1 MTSRE
6 VRRRARAE
14 HDSIRQRLAR
24 LEILA
29 TRIPGGEAGGV
40 VRELEEE
47 LAALRAEVRGHLA
60 WEDAESPRLRAA
72 HPGGEGASWLHSTHD
87 DLRTVLDFCRHSCGD
102 ENHPVLLA
110 QRVRDLADFVSRS
123 LDAEEEGAKG
133 RGPMIGN
140 ESADCVTEL
149 LGVDHSR
156 LDAALADAKRLLV
169 SGEMGAAR
177 ERFGVFREGLERHI
191 EAEEQVLFP
200 VFDDLS
206 GAAQGGPTAVMRAE
220 HTELRKLMTEVA
232 GVLEAEAAEGL
243 TTPLA
248 ALTAR
253 IYAHN
258 GKEERILYPMTD
270 RLAREAGTLDDL
282 VSRLRGF

>member
-1 MTSRE
+1 M
-6 VRRRARAE
+6 
-14 HDSIRQRLAR
+14 L
-24 LEILA
+24 
-29 TRIPGGEAGGV
+29 
-40 VRELEEE
+40 
-47 LAALRAEVRGHLA
+47 RGHLA

-72 HPGGEGASWLHSTHD
+72 HPGGEGAFWLHSTHD

-102 ENHPVLLA
+102 ENHPVPLA
-110 QRVRDLADFVSRS
+110 QRVRDLADFVRRS
-123 LDAEEEGAKG
+123 LGAEEQGAKG

-140 ESADCVTEL
+140 ASADCAAEL
-149 LGVDHSR
+149 LGVDHRR

-169 SGEMGAAR
+169 AGEVAAAR

-200 VFDDLS
+200 VFEELT
-206 GAAQGGPTAVMRAE
+206 GAANGGPTSVMRAE
-220 HTELRKLMTEVA
+220 HTELRKLMAEVA
-232 GVLEAEAAEGL
+232 GVLEMRVAEGL

-270 RLAREAGTLDDL
+270 RLARAAGTLDEL
-282 VSRLRGF
+282 LRRLREF

>member
-1 MTSRE
+1 
-6 VRRRARAE
+6 
-14 HDSIRQRLAR
+14 
-24 LEILA
+24 
-29 TRIPGGEAGGV
+29 
-40 VRELEEE
+40 
-47 LAALRAEVRGHLA
+47 
-60 WEDAESPRLRAA
+60 
-72 HPGGEGASWLHSTHD
+72 
-87 DLRTVLDFCRHSCGD
+87 
-102 ENHPVLLA
+102 
-110 QRVRDLADFVSRS
+110 
-123 LDAEEEGAKG
+123 
-133 RGPMIGN
+133 MIGS
-140 ESADCVTEL
+140 ESAVCVSEL

-156 LDAALADAKRLLV
+156 LDAVLADAKRLLV
-169 SGEMGAAR
+169 AGEMGAAR

-200 VFDDLS
+200 VFEHLIGS
-206 GAAQGGPTAVMRAE
+206 AHGGPTHVMRVE
-220 HTELRKLMTEVA
+220 HTELRKLMAEVA
-232 GVLEAEAAEGL
+232 GILDTAAAEGL